1 HPLPRREAADS
12 PGVRDAPL
20 ARAARGGR
28 DGPARA
34 GPLHRRQRRRPPDAG
49 ALPEGHRRQEVRGG
63 RRRDERPD
71 PAVALRL
78 LSRDRAG
85 RRDAL
90 RAGPRDR
97 RRRGPDL
104 RVGRFPGEGP
114 RAGPGRAGRPARRD
128 ERRRV
133 WLRDGLQLQHATA
146 GRRSARGRQP
156 VHDRAPPGD
165 VRGPGG
171 GGDTPMSQTF
181 QGSFVAMVT
190 PFRNGQVDEAKLR
203 ELVELHVANGT
214 DGLIPCGTNG
224 ESPSLNH
231 DEHRRVV
238 EIVIEAA
245 HGRIRV
251 VAGTG
256 SNSTTEAIDLTKH
269 AERAGA
275 AGALVVNPYYNK
287 PTQEGLYRHFRA
299 VAESVAIPI
308 LVYNIQSRTAV
319 NVETDT
325 LARLVR
331 DVRNIVGVK
340 EASGS
345 LDQMSQV
352 IAACG
357 PDFSVLSGDDNVT
370 LPLLAIGGSGVVSV
384 IANIV
389 PRETA
394 DLVHAALDGDWKR
407 ARDLHYRL
415 FPLARAAFLETNP
428 IPIKE
433 AMAMAGMLEPEFRLP
448 MCRMSDANREKLR
461 AILKSYALVK

>member
-1 HPLPRREAADS
+1 M
-12 PGVRDAPL
+12 
-20 ARAARGGR
+20 
-28 DGPARA
+28 
-34 GPLHRRQRRRPPDAG
+34 
-49 ALPEGHRRQEVRGG
+49 
-63 RRRDERPD
+63 
-71 PAVALRL
+71 
-78 LSRDRAG
+78 
-85 RRDAL
+85 
-90 RAGPRDR
+90 
-97 RRRGPDL
+97 
-104 RVGRFPGEGP
+104 
-114 RAGPGRAGRPARRD
+114 
-128 ERRRV
+128 
-133 WLRDGLQLQHATA
+133 T
-146 GRRSARGRQP
+146 
-156 VHDRAPPGD
+156 
-165 VRGPGG
+165 
-171 GGDTPMSQTF
+171 QTF

-190 PFRNGQVDEAKLR
+190 PFRNGKVDEAKLR
-203 ELVELHVANGT
+203 ELVEFHITHGT
-214 DGLIPCGTNG
+214 DGLIPCGTTG
-224 ESPSLNH
+224 ESPSLSH

-238 EIVIEAA
+238 ELVIEAA
-245 HGRIRV
+245 RGRIRV

-256 SNSTTEAIDLTKH
+256 SNSTAEAIDMTKH

-275 AGALVVNPYYNK
+275 TGALVVNPYYNK

-308 LVYNIQSRTAV
+308 LLYNIQSRTAI

-325 LARLVR
+325 MARLVR
-331 DVRNIVGVK
+331 DVKNIVGVK

-357 PDFSVLSGDDNVT
+357 PDFSVLSGDDNIT

-394 DLVHAALDGDWKR
+394 DLVHAALEGDWKR

-433 AMAMAGMLEPEFRLP
+433 AMALAGMLEPEFRLP

-461 AILKSYALVK
+461 AILKPYGLIK

>member
-1 HPLPRREAADS
+1 
-12 PGVRDAPL
+12 
-20 ARAARGGR
+20 
-28 DGPARA
+28 
-34 GPLHRRQRRRPPDAG
+34 
-49 ALPEGHRRQEVRGG
+49 
-63 RRRDERPD
+63 
-71 PAVALRL
+71 
-78 LSRDRAG
+78 
-85 RRDAL
+85 
-90 RAGPRDR
+90 
-97 RRRGPDL
+97 
-104 RVGRFPGEGP
+104 
-114 RAGPGRAGRPARRD
+114 
-128 ERRRV
+128 
-133 WLRDGLQLQHATA
+133 
-146 GRRSARGRQP
+146 
-156 VHDRAPPGD
+156 
-165 VRGPGG
+165 
-171 GGDTPMSQTF
+171 
-181 QGSFVAMVT
+181 MVT
-190 PFRNGQVDEAKLR
+190 PFRNGKVDEAKLR

-214 DGLIPCGTNG
+214 DGLIPCGTTG

-238 EIVIEAA
+238 EIVVEAA
-245 HGRIRV
+245 RGRIRV

-256 SNSTTEAIDLTKH
+256 SNSTAEAINLTKH

-299 VAESVAIPI
+299 VAESVAIPV

-325 LARLVR
+325 MARLAR

-357 PDFSVLSGDDNVT
+357 PDFSVLSGDDNIT

-394 DLVHAALDGDWKR
+394 DLVHAALEGDWKR

-433 AMAMAGMLEPEFRLP
+433 AMAMAGMIEPEFRLP
-448 MCRMSDANREKLR
+448 MCRMGEANRQTLR
-461 AILKSYALVK
+461 GILKSYALLK

>member
-1 HPLPRREAADS
+1 
-12 PGVRDAPL
+12 
-20 ARAARGGR
+20 
-28 DGPARA
+28 
-34 GPLHRRQRRRPPDAG
+34 
-49 ALPEGHRRQEVRGG
+49 
-63 RRRDERPD
+63 
-71 PAVALRL
+71 
-78 LSRDRAG
+78 
-85 RRDAL
+85 
-90 RAGPRDR
+90 
-97 RRRGPDL
+97 
-104 RVGRFPGEGP
+104 
-114 RAGPGRAGRPARRD
+114 
-128 ERRRV
+128 
-133 WLRDGLQLQHATA
+133 
-146 GRRSARGRQP
+146 
-156 VHDRAPPGD
+156 
-165 VRGPGG
+165 
-171 GGDTPMSQTF
+171 MSQTF

-214 DGLIPCGTNG
+214 DGLIPCGTTG

-357 PDFSVLSGDDNVT
+357 PDFSVLSGDDNIT

-433 AMAMAGMLEPEFRLP
+433 AMAMAGMIEPEFRLP
-448 MCRMSDANREKLR
+448 MCRMSDANRETLR
-461 AILKSYALVK
+461 AVLKQYGLVK

>member
-1 HPLPRREAADS
+1 
-12 PGVRDAPL
+12 
-20 ARAARGGR
+20 
-28 DGPARA
+28 
-34 GPLHRRQRRRPPDAG
+34 
-49 ALPEGHRRQEVRGG
+49 
-63 RRRDERPD
+63 
-71 PAVALRL
+71 
-78 LSRDRAG
+78 
-85 RRDAL
+85 
-90 RAGPRDR
+90 
-97 RRRGPDL
+97 
-104 RVGRFPGEGP
+104 
-114 RAGPGRAGRPARRD
+114 
-128 ERRRV
+128 
-133 WLRDGLQLQHATA
+133 
-146 GRRSARGRQP
+146 
-156 VHDRAPPGD
+156 
-165 VRGPGG
+165 
-171 GGDTPMSQTF
+171 MSQTF

-190 PFRNGQVDEAKLR
+190 PFRNGKVDEAKLR
-203 ELVELHVANGT
+203 ELVEFHITHGT
-214 DGLIPCGTNG
+214 DGLIPCGTTG
-224 ESPSLNH
+224 ESPSLSH

-238 EIVIEAA
+238 ELVIEAA
-245 HGRIRV
+245 RGRIRV

-256 SNSTTEAIDLTKH
+256 SNSTAEAIDMTRH

-275 AGALVVNPYYNK
+275 TGALVVNPYYNK

-308 LVYNIQSRTAV
+308 LLYNIQSRTAI

-331 DVRNIVGVK
+331 DAKNIVGVK

-357 PDFSVLSGDDNVT
+357 PDFSVLSGDDNIT
-370 LPLLAIGGSGVVSV
+370 LPLLVIGGSGVVSV

-394 DLVHAALDGDWKR
+394 DLVHAALEGDWKR

-433 AMAMAGMLEPEFRLP
+433 AMALAGMLEPEFRLP

-461 AILKSYALVK
+461 TILKPYGLIK

>member
-1 HPLPRREAADS
+1 
-12 PGVRDAPL
+12 
-20 ARAARGGR
+20 
-28 DGPARA
+28 
-34 GPLHRRQRRRPPDAG
+34 
-49 ALPEGHRRQEVRGG
+49 
-63 RRRDERPD
+63 
-71 PAVALRL
+71 
-78 LSRDRAG
+78 
-85 RRDAL
+85 
-90 RAGPRDR
+90 
-97 RRRGPDL
+97 
-104 RVGRFPGEGP
+104 
-114 RAGPGRAGRPARRD
+114 
-128 ERRRV
+128 
-133 WLRDGLQLQHATA
+133 
-146 GRRSARGRQP
+146 
-156 VHDRAPPGD
+156 
-165 VRGPGG
+165 
-171 GGDTPMSQTF
+171 MSQTF
-181 QGSFVAMVT
+181 HGSFVAMVT
-190 PFRNGQVDEAKLR
+190 PFRNGKVDEAKLK
-203 ELVELHVANGT
+203 ELVEFHIANGT
-214 DGLIPCGTNG
+214 DGLIPCGTTG
-224 ESPSLNH
+224 EAPGLSH
-231 DEHRRVV
+231 DEHHKVV
-238 EIVIEAA
+238 ELVVEAA
-245 HGRIRV
+245 RGRIKV
-251 VAGTG
+251 VPGTG
-256 SNSTTEAIDLTKH
+256 SYSTSDAIEMTKH

-319 NVETDT
+319 NVETAT

-331 DVRNIVGVK
+331 DVKNIVGVK

-357 PDFSVLSGDDNVT
+357 PDFSVLSGDDNIT

-394 DLVHAALDGDWKR
+394 DLVHAALEGDWKR

-433 AMAMAGMLEPEFRLP
+433 MMAMAGMLEPEFRLP

-461 AILKSYALVK
+461 DIIKPYGLIK

>member
-1 HPLPRREAADS
+1 
-12 PGVRDAPL
+12 
-20 ARAARGGR
+20 
-28 DGPARA
+28 
-34 GPLHRRQRRRPPDAG
+34 
-49 ALPEGHRRQEVRGG
+49 
-63 RRRDERPD
+63 
-71 PAVALRL
+71 
-78 LSRDRAG
+78 
-85 RRDAL
+85 
-90 RAGPRDR
+90 
-97 RRRGPDL
+97 
-104 RVGRFPGEGP
+104 
-114 RAGPGRAGRPARRD
+114 
-128 ERRRV
+128 
-133 WLRDGLQLQHATA
+133 
-146 GRRSARGRQP
+146 
-156 VHDRAPPGD
+156 
-165 VRGPGG
+165 
-171 GGDTPMSQTF
+171 MSQTF

-190 PFRNGQVDEAKLR
+190 PFRNGKVDEAKLR
-203 ELVELHVANGT
+203 ELVEFHITHGT
-214 DGLIPCGTNG
+214 DGLIPCGTTG
-224 ESPSLNH
+224 ESPTLSH
-231 DEHRRVV
+231 DEHHRVV
-238 EIVIEAA
+238 ELVIEAA
-245 HGRIRV
+245 RGRIRV

-256 SNSTTEAIDLTKH
+256 SYSTSDAIEMTKH
-269 AERAGA
+269 AERVGA

-308 LVYNIQSRTAV
+308 LVYNIQGRTAI

-325 LARLVR
+325 MTRLAR
-331 DVRNIVGVK
+331 DVKNIVGVK

-357 PDFSVLSGDDNVT
+357 PDFSVLSGDDNIT

-407 ARDLHYRL
+407 ARDLHFRL

-461 AILKSYALVK
+461 AILKPYGLIK